1 MMVALLDDRKISALV
16 FFTIVDYFYD
26 YIFSLTDYF
35 TVRRYMHLS
44 NIIIVK
50 DNKTR

>member
-1 MMVALLDDRKISALV
+1 MMAALLDDRKISPHV

-35 TVRRYMHLS
+35 TIRRYTHLS

-50 DNKTR
+50 DS

>member
-1 MMVALLDDRKISALV
+1 MMAELLDDRKISPLV
-16 FFTIVDYFYD
+16 FFTNVDYFYD

-35 TVRRYMHLS
+35 SFRRYMHLS

-50 DNKTR
+50 DS